1 MTRNYGQTSNS
12 RPNRYV
18 TVAAPMPI
26 PSCRIARLKGEAP
39 ESRPTIPPVT
49 SSAMDT
55 EPRAQASAVIPVAPK
70 KNGIIGMMA
79 PEAKNK
85 NDAMA
90 TFHGLP
96 TDSYSS
102 ALSSSAGPCD
112 PSGRAEKLGSQSQV
126 RYPKR

>member
-1 MTRNYGQTSNS
+1 
-12 RPNRYV
+12 
-18 TVAAPMPI
+18 
-26 PSCRIARLKGEAP
+26 
-39 ESRPTIPPVT
+39 
-49 SSAMDT
+49 MDT

-112 PSGRAEKLGSQSQV
+112 PPGRAEKLGSQSQV
-126 RYPKR
+126 RYPKRSKTRCFAAAGSIPRARSEERRVGKEWHARMTRCGR